1 MLPPEL
7 LVVSYL
13 LYVDTVDLYEITIR
27 YNLIVSHMKLV
38 APMPKNNYFL
48 ALALWSSRKTLYYK
62 LRSVRKTLSYLRA
75 LRFSSSLPCGIRTRG
90 ILAGG

>member
-1 MLPPEL
+1 MLWLEL

-38 APMPKNNYFL
+38 APMPKIIIF
-48 ALALWSSRKTLYYK
+48 WHWRCG
-62 LRSVRKTLSYLRA
+62 RVVRQNCVPFVGPYRTYVLFRL
-75 LRFSSSLPCGIRTRG
+75 SSSLPCGIRIRG